1 MWIIGLCVSALLMV
15 HGVQTQRIR
24 PRDRYDK
31 NYVADF
37 PSLWHNSDEKYGEE
51 PSNPLEGISTDDP
64 KVQQLIVNLTNQC
77 RKTVQPT
84 ASNMLEAVWNK
95 LAAENAKKWANTC
108 ACKHSSSAFRELEDF
123 GCGENLF
130 MASYAASWEEAINGF
145 CDEKVDFIYGEG
157 ARKPTDKVGHYTQLV
172 WYSSSQ
178 VGCWVSYCPNAE
190 YLYFYV
196 CQYCPAGNVNS
207 INLPYKSGPNCAE
220 CPNDCKDGM
229 CTNACLY
236 DNKYTN
242 CPDLKQSCPRSEHI
256 SAKCK
261 ASCRCKN
268 KII

>member
-108 ACKHSSSAFRELEDF
+108 ACKHSSSAFRELE
-123 GCGENLF
+123 G
-130 MASYAASWEEAINGF
+130 
-145 CDEKVDFIYGEG
+145 
-157 ARKPTDKVGHYTQLV
+157 
-172 WYSSSQ
+172 
-178 VGCWVSYCPNAE
+178 
-190 YLYFYV
+190 
-196 CQYCPAGNVNS
+196 
-207 INLPYKSGPNCAE
+207 
-220 CPNDCKDGM
+220 
-229 CTNACLY
+229 
-236 DNKYTN
+236 
-242 CPDLKQSCPRSEHI
+242 
-256 SAKCK
+256 
-261 ASCRCKN
+261 
-268 KII
+268 